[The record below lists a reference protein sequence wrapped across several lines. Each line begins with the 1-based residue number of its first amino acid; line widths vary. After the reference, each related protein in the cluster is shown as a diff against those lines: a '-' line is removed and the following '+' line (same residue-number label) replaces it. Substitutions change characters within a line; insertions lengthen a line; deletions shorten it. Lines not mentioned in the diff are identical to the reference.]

1 MSKLIYICHIINGEN
16 DGGMAR
22 NMAFHNYFSN
32 KNSKIYNLYNKNIG
46 IRLFNLAF
54 FFLNFLNFTDKKI
67 LIHLGTIFT
76 IFPKAI
82 LRTKIGLYF
91 LDQFFKRLSR
101 KNILYLE
108 VNDLPYEQAID
119 LNLKIENFYLKL
131 QYIIF
136 DNILNINYV
145 FASSEMANYILENY
159 NIDPSKSQVII
170 NGAPKME
177 NLRGDNEILKLYE
190 SFDLKYI
197 YVGTLNEG
205 RGIDELI
212 ILFQNLN
219 SYLFLIGVGG
229 EWLNE
234 RLKNINNII
243 YLGSF
248 DEQQAMQIT
257 SQCDFG
263 IMHYDSSK
271 FYYNLCYPTKNS
283 FYISAGINVI
293 STKLIESQNVI
304 SKYNIF
310 LFEDFNKWKS
320 IINSPFQYF
329 ENLDKITEDTKDD
342 FYWDNILEN
351 LKI

>member
-1 MSKLIYICHIINGEN
+1 MTKLIYICHIINGEN

-22 NMAFHNYFSN
+22 NRAFYNYFSN
-32 KNSKIYNLYNKNIG
+32 RNSEIYNLYNKNIG
-46 IRLFNLAF
+46 IRILNLAIFIFHF
-54 FFLNFLNFTDKKI
+54 FYFKDKKI

-82 LRTKIGLYF
+82 LRTKIGLYCF
-91 LDQFFKRLSR
+91 YQFFKRLSK

-119 LNLKIENFYLKL
+119 LNLKVENFYLKL
-131 QYIIF
+131 QDVIF
-136 DNILNINYV
+136 DKNLSVSYV
-145 FASSEMANYILENY
+145 FASHEMAKYILKKYSINS
-159 NIDPSKSQVII
+159 SKSQVII

-177 NLRGDNEILKLYE
+177 KRRDNNKILKSYQ

-219 SYLFLIGVGG
+219 SYLFLVGVGG

-248 DEQQAMQIT
+248 DEQQAMEIT
-257 SQCDFG
+257 SECDFG

-283 FYISAGINVI
+283 FYISAGINVV
-293 STKLIESQNVI
+293 STKLVESQNVI

-310 LFEDFNKWKS
+310 LFEDFNKWKK
-320 IINSPFQYF
+320 IIDNPLQYF
-329 ENLDKITEDTKDD
+329 EDLDEINEYIKGQ
-342 FYWDNILEN
+342 FYWNNILEN